1 MTSATLLVYCT
12 NDELEAYITIRIP
25 DVPRFVLELQLATN
39 LADTCRRTCAGVRSL
54 DLEVFARAC
63 DVEWADHAGGSLLDR
78 LRDEK
83 VMLVRETALRIGN
96 EIGCDRAVLRVFPE
110 GDVEVACTIGE
121 GETWVDSIRF
131 DLLNLLKEKRQ

>member
-1 MTSATLLVYCT
+1 MKDAVLLVHCT
-12 NDELEAYITIRIP
+12 NDELEAYIAIRIP

-39 LADTCRRTCAGVRSL
+39 LADTCRRACAGVRSL
-54 DLEVFARAC
+54 DLEVFASAS
-63 DVEWADHAGGSLLDR
+63 DVEWADHAGGSLLGQ

-83 VMLVRETALRIGN
+83 VMLIREAALWTRD
-96 EIGCDRAVLRVFPE
+96 EIGCGRAVLRVFPDDE
-110 GDVEVACTIGE
+110 VEVACTLGE